1 VERPQAASSI
11 RTARLLLRRWT
22 HEDRE
27 PFAAINADPRVIE
40 FLPTPLSREQSDAF
54 IDRIEAHFDLRG
66 YGLLAVEIPGVTT
79 LAGFIGLTTRPF
91 LPAPEIG
98 WRLGTRYWGC
108 GYATEGARAVL
119 AFGFDT
125 IGLDEIVSVTAV
137 ENVRSRRVMETIG
150 MSRDPRDDFDHPALP
165 EGHPLRRH
173 VMYRIRRPAG

>member
-1 VERPQAASSI
+1 
-11 RTARLLLRRWT
+11 LLLRRWT

-54 IDRIEAHFDLRG
+54 VDRIEAHFDQSG
-66 YGLLAVEIPGVTT
+66 YGLWAVEIPGVTT
-79 LAGFIGLTTRPF
+79 LAGFIGLTTLPF

-98 WRLGTRYWGC
+98 WRLATPYWGA